1 MKYLKEKGLRAPADY
16 GIVGFDNVDTLK
28 YITPQLVT
36 VSNKVDAV
44 AKAAVQMLFALID
57 AGQEQAEEKEQKIQK
72 WVQILPHELI
82 DGETL

>member
-36 VSNKVDAV
+36 VSNKVDCSRKGGSADAV
-44 AKAAVQMLFALID
+44 CAD
-57 AGQEQAEEKEQKIQK
+57 RCGAGA
-72 WVQILPHELI
+72 
-82 DGETL
+82 GR